1 MFGGLSLITK
11 LVSMNSGTGENILNE
26 VGSVDVAIRDG

>member
-11 LVSMNSGTGENILNE
+11 LVSMNSRKGENILNE